1 MEVIIYTIPTCDFCG
16 KEKKVSFQ
24 ERDLT
29 EEDTFREEVL
39 KNTGQLSTP
48 VIVIDGKFIVGFDK
62 DKLEAALKE

>member
-1 MEVIIYTIPTCDFCG
+1 ME
-16 KEKKVSFQ
+16 EKKVSFQ